1 MGLETD
7 TELLTRFVSAGDGEA
22 FAALVSR
29 HAPMVYGLALRRT
42 QDRVLAE
49 EVTQTVFAILARK
62 AKSIKDG
69 NLAAWL
75 HNSAFFEARN
85 ARRKA
90 ARYTEALQRFS
101 EQITDMQSSPDSSP
115 DDIRRHLDE
124 AMSRLPDKA
133 RQMLLLRFYEQR
145 SVQEICGETG
155 SNVEACRKR
164 IQRALHQLNLMLRR
178 RGVVSSLAALTS
190 TLAAGSLCVSRASAS
205 EIAAVALK
213 AAPGLSKTALLTHS
227 IHVMN
232 TASFIKSSAAIVILA
247 IIPVTVLWNQ
257 KAELQKEVDR
267 LRQTVR
273 ATAFTSGGTQP
284 VASPR
289 PAMAAAIPAQTT
301 AKEGTAASSSSPA
314 SPNNMENTIKRV
326 QDKAKRR
333 ANLEFNRL
341 CLHLPDLT
349 EAQKQKVKEALEVN
363 GLAAS
368 DKMLEAFRS
377 GAVSRALKKPES
389 LTAEE
394 KASLAGLDFAKAAT
408 ASDKETLQA
417 ILTAEQYD
425 VYLKAQE
432 ARRVGDAENSAFDT
446 LKWIGRT
453 FDLSPDQKD
462 SIFQKLAQHDLSPDA
477 PAAGIEGKPVPGLD
491 ARALARYQII
501 QESLTP
507 SQVSAFDQMRA
518 DQMRAIEDDMMQFY
532 VISADKRTDA
542 QR

>member
-29 HAPMVYGLALRRT
+29 HAPMVHGLALRRT

-90 ARYTEALQRFS
+90 ARYAEALQRFS

-164 IQRALHQLNLMLRR
+164 IQRALHQLNLMLRQ
-178 RGVVSSLAALTS
+178 RGVVSSLTALTS

-205 EIAAVALK
+205 EIAAVALE

-232 TASFIKSSAAIVILA
+232 TASFVKSSAAIVILA

-257 KAELQKEVDR
+257 KADLQKEVDR

-273 ATAFTSGGTQP
+273 ATAITSA
-284 VASPR
+284 ASPR

-349 EAQKQKVKEALEVN
+349 EAQKQQVKEALEVN

-394 KASLAGLDFAKAAT
+394 KASLAGLDFSKAA
-408 ASDKETLQA
+408 AISDKETLKA
-417 ILTAEQYD
+417 ILTAEQYG

-432 ARRVGDAENSAFDT
+432 TRRVGDAENSAFDT

-462 SIFQKLAQHDLSPDA
+462 SIFQKLAQHELSPDT
-477 PAAGIEGKPVPGLD
+477 PSAGTEGKPVPGLD
-491 ARALARYQII
+491 GRALARYRII

-507 SQVSAFDQMRA
+507 PQEAAFDQMRA

-532 VISADKRTDA
+532 AIPTGERTGA